1 MNILFT
7 QELSRRLDGT
17 GVTANCFC
25 PGMVSTGLVRDNRVL
40 TAVAGLASRTP
51 FVRRPDQ
58 GARMGLR
65 LVLDEDLATTTGQ
78 FFTSTPGLGQLPAV
92 RIRSDQKAQ
101 EELWRRS
108 GELVSL

>member
-1 MNILFT
+1 
-7 QELSRRLDGT
+7 
-17 GVTANCFC
+17 
-25 PGMVSTGLVRDNRVL
+25 
-40 TAVAGLASRTP
+40 
-51 FVRRPDQ
+51 
-58 GARMGLR
+58 MGLR

-78 FFTSTPGLGQLPAV
+78 FFTSTPDLGQLPAV